1 MDLYVESGKIIP
13 MRIGEKV
20 ITHLLF
26 ADDILMLSKG
36 TTGSLKSI
44 DAVLGLFAHNIGLV

>member
-1 MDLYVESGKIIP
+1 
-13 MRIGEKV
+13 V